1 MVISWGFTTV
11 SAMFSQNNFQF
22 EHMYVEFFFLCEM
35 ALHLG
40 VTSTSNCLVLI
51 FTTLLREVFII
62 RAIQGF
68 LV

>member
-22 EHMYVEFFFLCEM
+22 GHMYVEKNLCEM